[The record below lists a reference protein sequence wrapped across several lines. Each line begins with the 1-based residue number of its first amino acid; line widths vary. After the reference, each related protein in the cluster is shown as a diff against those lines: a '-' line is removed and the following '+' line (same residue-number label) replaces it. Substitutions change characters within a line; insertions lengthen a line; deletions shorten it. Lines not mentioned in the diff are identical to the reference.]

1 MYGYA
6 ADTMKL
12 AGWIAVAVLAALLGR
27 QLFPRTETVT
37 EFITLPSQTD
47 TVTVSKLD
55 SIEVVR
61 FRDRVVFEDRVIIDT
76 VWRTRPD
83 TLDTLPLTW
92 YLTRLQVGHRL
103 DTGTYVSGEG
113 LAYDGALTR
122 VQTFEQYPVTFGP
135 VTDIR
140 TDSLGIHVR
149 FGEWPVEDKG
159 CQFGCILQWSLGS
172 LAAGVVIGSLF

>member
-1 MYGYA
+1 
-6 ADTMKL
+6 MKL

-37 EFITLPSQTD
+37 EFITLPSQTMYD

-83 TLDTLPLTW
+83 TLLTLTPRWRLTA
-92 YLTRLQVGHRL
+92 LQGGQGL
-103 DTGTYVSGEG
+103 DKPTYVSGD
-113 LAYDGALTR
+113 LLQYDGALTR
-122 VQTFEQYPVTFGP
+122 VQTLDKYPVSFGP
-135 VTDIR
+135 ITDIR